1 MAENA
6 IAQSLERV
14 AELCAD
20 PAPLVYAR
28 LFQAHP
34 GMAELFVRDVSGA
47 VRGHMLATAIENLLD
62 LTDDSPIAATL
73 IQAERVNHENF
84 GVPPDVFP
92 AFFSAM
98 ADAFRNVL
106 GAEWTPEID
115 AAWAGLLT
123 RLTAAAAAA

>member
-1 MAENA
+1 MAGNA
-6 IAQSLERV
+6 ISQSLERV

-28 LFQAHP
+28 LFEAHP
-34 GMAELFVRDVSGA
+34 GMAALFVRDVSGA
-47 VRGHMLATAIENLLD
+47 VRGHMLATAIDNLLD

-73 IQAERVNHENF
+73 IQAERVNHENL

-98 ADAFRNVL
+98 ADAFRDVL

-115 AAWAGLLT
+115 AAWATLLE
-123 RLTAAAAAA
+123 RLAAAAAAA